1 MSLITPDFGLL
12 FWMTL
17 IFAVVFFILA
27 KFGFP
32 IITSMVDKRSD
43 RINEGLRKA
52 EEAEKTLAELSVT
65 QAKMLEEVKAQQAR
79 IIKTANESGERI
91 ISEAKARATA
101 EADKIITEAHTRIE
115 AEKESALK
123 EIRTQVSA
131 LSVEIAG
138 RILRDK
144 LSDTKEQNAY
154 IDRVLEE
161 MDHNRTS

>member
-1 MSLITPDFGLL
+1 
-12 FWMTL
+12 MTL

-144 LSDTKEQNAY
+144 LSDSKEQNAY

>member
-65 QAKMLEEVKAQQAR
+65 QAKMLEEVKAQQAQ

>member
-52 EEAEKTLAELSVT
+52 EEAEKALAELSVT
-65 QAKMLEEVKAQQAR
+65 QAKMLEEIKVRQAQ
-79 IIKTANESGERI
+79 IIKTASESGERI
-91 ISEAKARATA
+91 ISEAKVRATV

>member
-1 MSLITPDFGLL
+1 MV
-12 FWMTL
+12 L

-52 EEAEKTLAELSVT
+52 EEAEKTLDELSVT
-65 QAKMLEEVKAQQAR
+65 QAKMLEEIKARQAQ
-79 IIKTANESGERI
+79 IIKTASESGERI
-91 ISEAKARATA
+91 IAEAKARATA

>member
-144 LSDTKEQNAY
+144 LSDSKEQNAY

>member
-1 MSLITPDFGLL
+1 
-12 FWMTL
+12 MTL

-43 RINEGLRKA
+43 RISEGLRKA
-52 EEAEKTLAELSVT
+52 DEAEKALAELSVT
-65 QAKMLEEVKAQQAR
+65 QAKMLEDIKAQQAQ
-79 IIKTANESGERI
+79 IIKTASESGERI
-91 ISEAKARATA
+91 IAEAKARATV
-101 EADKIITEAHTRIE
+101 EADKIIIEAHTRIE

>member
-1 MSLITPDFGLL
+1 
-12 FWMTL
+12 MTL

-43 RINEGLRKA
+43 RINEGLCKA

-65 QAKMLEEVKAQQAR
+65 QAKMLEEIKAQQAQ

>member
-1 MSLITPDFGLL
+1 
-12 FWMTL
+12 MTL

-65 QAKMLEEVKAQQAR
+65 QAKMLEEVKAQQAQ

-91 ISEAKARATA
+91 ISEAKARATV

-115 AEKESALK
+115 AEKESVLK

>member
-27 KFGFP
+27 KVGFP

-43 RINEGLRKA
+43 RISEGICKA
-52 EEAEKTLAELSVT
+52 EEAEKALAELSAT
-65 QAKMLEEVKAQQAR
+65 QTKMLEEIKAQQAR
-79 IIKTANESGERI
+79 IIKTASESGERI
-91 ISEAKARATA
+91 IAEAKARATV

-123 EIRTQVSA
+123 EIRTQVSV

-144 LSDTKEQNAY
+144 LSDAKEQNAY

>member
-1 MSLITPDFGLL
+1 
-12 FWMTL
+12 MTL

>member
-52 EEAEKTLAELSVT
+52 EEAEKALAELSVT
-65 QAKMLEEVKAQQAR
+65 QAKMLEEIKAQQAQ
-79 IIKTANESGERI
+79 IIKTASESGERI
-91 ISEAKARATA
+91 ISEAKVRATV

-123 EIRTQVSA
+123 EIRTQVSV

>member
-1 MSLITPDFGLL
+1 
-12 FWMTL
+12 MTL

-65 QAKMLEEVKAQQAR
+65 QAKMLEEVKAQQAQ

-91 ISEAKARATA
+91 ISEAKARATV

>member
-1 MSLITPDFGLL
+1 
-12 FWMTL
+12 MTL

-65 QAKMLEEVKAQQAR
+65 QAKMLEEIKAQQAQ

>member
-52 EEAEKTLAELSVT
+52 EEAEKALAELSVT
-65 QAKMLEEVKAQQAR
+65 QAKMLEEIKAQQAQ
-79 IIKTANESGERI
+79 IIKTASESGERI
-91 ISEAKARATA
+91 ISEAKVRATV

-123 EIRTQVSA
+123 EIRTQVSI

>member
-1 MSLITPDFGLL
+1 
-12 FWMTL
+12 MTL

-79 IIKTANESGERI
+79 IIKTANESGEHI

>member
-1 MSLITPDFGLL
+1 
-12 FWMTL
+12 MTL

-65 QAKMLEEVKAQQAR
+65 QAKMLEEVKAQQAQ